1 MQEFGS
7 GVSAIVVGG
16 GIVGRISALRL
27 QQAGMSV
34 VLVDPDMVPQPA
46 SFGNAGHVATEQ
58 VRPIANLAFLRSVP
72 RRLFLAGGPLD
83 VGWRHPRIWLPW
95 AIRAVAAC
103 FRADA
108 GERALTRLLASA
120 LPAWERLVAD
130 LERPELL
137 IGNGHLILWHDR
149 VQGEAGARAWRQA
162 RTGTARV
169 VPMPDDA
176 LDRVASHMSGR
187 PAVGQRVEGTAQV
200 SDVGETMRALAAAF
214 EAAGGRRVQSRAIR
228 LVRRDLQHGVVLSD
242 GSTVWADRML
252 VAAGVGSGP
261 LLRPLGV
268 TMPLIAERGYHVEWE
283 HGGGYH
289 LPPLVFEGRSVI
301 VTRFGD
307 RLRASSFVEF
317 TAEGAPP
324 DPRKWQRLEA
334 HVRALGLPVASGFSR
349 WMGARPTLPDYLP
362 AIGRLDAPGLVV
374 ACGHQHLGLTLA
386 PITAELVVAL
396 MTGQEP
402 SVTLAPFSPTRFGF
416 KSFGRTA
423 SSRSPS

>member
-16 GIVGRISALRL
+16 GIVGRVSALRL

-34 VLVDPDMVPQPA
+34 VLIDPDVMPQPA

-58 VRPIANLAFLRSVP
+58 VRPIANLVFLRSVP
-72 RRLFLAGGPLD
+72 RRLFLTGGPLD
-83 VGWRHPRIWLPW
+83 VGWRRPRVWLPW

-103 FRADA
+103 FRANA
-108 GERALTRLLASA
+108 GERALTMLLAKA

-130 LERPELL
+130 LGRPDLL

-149 VQGEAGARAWRQA
+149 VKGEAGARAWCQA
-162 RTGTARV
+162 RTGTACV
-169 VPMPDDA
+169 VPMQDDA
-176 LDRVASHMSGR
+176 LDRVARQLAAR
-187 PAVGQRVEGTAQV
+187 PAVGLGIEGTAQV
-200 SDVGETMRALAAAF
+200 SDVGEAMRVLAEAF
-214 EAAGGRRVQSRAIR
+214 EAAGGRRVRSHASR
-228 LVRRDLQHGVVLSD
+228 LVRRERQHGVVLTD

-261 LLRPLGV
+261 LLRSLDV
-268 TMPLIAERGYHVEWE
+268 TMPLIAERGYHVEWK
-283 HGGGYH
+283 HGGAYD
-289 LPPLVFEGRSVI
+289 LPPLVFEDRSVI

-334 HVRALGLPVASGFSR
+334 HVRALGLPVASAFSR

-362 AIGRLDAPGLVV
+362 AIGGLDAPGLVV
-374 ACGHQHLGLTLA
+374 ACGHHHLGLTLA

-402 SVTLAPFSPTRFGF
+402 SVTLAPFSPTRFGVA
-416 KSFGRTA
+416 SFRRTA
-423 SSRSPS
+423 SARSPS

>member
-1 MQEFGS
+1 M
-7 GVSAIVVGG
+7 SAIVIGG
-16 GIVGRISALRL
+16 GIVGRISALRM
-27 QQAGMSV
+27 QQAGMNV
-34 VLVDPDMVPQPA
+34 VLIDPDAVPQPA

-58 VRPIANLAFLRSVP
+58 VRPITNLAFLRSVP

-83 VGWRHPRIWLPW
+83 VGWRRPRIWLPW
-95 AIRAVAAC
+95 AIQAVAAC

-108 GERALTRLLASA
+108 GERALTTLLAKA
-120 LPAWERLVAD
+120 LPAWQRLVTD
-130 LERPELL
+130 LGCPGLL
-137 IGNGHLILWHDR
+137 VGNGHLILWHDR
-149 VQGEAGARAWRQA
+149 VKGEAGARAWRQA

-176 LDRVASHMSGR
+176 LDRVAQHMAAR
-187 PAVGQRVEGTAQV
+187 PAVGLRIEGTAQV
-200 SDVGETMRALAAAF
+200 SDVGETMRVLAEAF
-214 EAAGGRRVQSRAIR
+214 EAAGGRRMRSRAIR
-228 LVRRDLQHGVVLSD
+228 LVRKNRQHGVVLSD

-252 VAAGVGSGP
+252 VAAGVGSGR
-261 LLRPLGV
+261 LLRTLGV
-268 TMPLIAERGYHVEWE
+268 TMPLIAERGYHVEWQ
-283 HGGGYH
+283 HGGGYD

-334 HVRALGLPVASGFSR
+334 HVRALGLPVASAFSR

-362 AIGRLDAPGLVV
+362 AIGSLDASGLVV

-416 KSFGRTA
+416 TSFGRTA
-423 SSRSPS
+423 PASSSS